1 MELYFIISKII
12 LFLLFDLL
20 SPMNNVLS
28 MCANLVLLMK
38 YFYHTISSIYY
49 HIFNF
54 QIAHIQTDCTIIIH
68 HYSSN
73 FIIIEGFTNVKPKIK
88 AKVKAKFKPKVKVKV
103 GYFMDLRGRMFA
115 LIMAIFENFIYR
127 LILAYL

>member
-12 LFLLFDLL
+12 LFLLYDPL
-20 SPMNNVLS
+20 SPMNNELS
-28 MCANLVLLMK
+28 MCANLVLLMR

-73 FIIIEGFTNVKPKIK
+73 FIIIEGFIYVKPKLK
-88 AKVKAKFKPKVKVKV
+88 AKVKVKE

-115 LIMAIFENFIYR
+115 FIMAIFEVFIYR